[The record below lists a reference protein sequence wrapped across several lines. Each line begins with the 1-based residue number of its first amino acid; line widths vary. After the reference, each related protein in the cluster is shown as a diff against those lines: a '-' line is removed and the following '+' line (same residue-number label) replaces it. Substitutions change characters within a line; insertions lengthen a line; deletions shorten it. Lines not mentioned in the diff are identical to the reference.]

1 MGVYI
6 LLSSTIKLYT
16 LKVTLNVFKIQH
28 RNVFFDTEYLMH
40 GILVLPFKSTYCS
53 KFNIQKQKLNLPF
66 SGFLLILNY
75 LKIN

>member
-28 RNVFFDTEYLMH
+28 RNGFFDTEYLMH

>member
-6 LLSSTIKLYT
+6 LLSSTIRLYT

>member
-1 MGVYI
+1 MEVYI